1 MRPHLLHH
9 LQIVRYSIVS
19 AGIVTATLVAA
30 SAQAQNFPARP
41 IRMIVPFATGG
52 SVDAVAKA
60 VNAPASKRLGQSVYL
75 EYVPGGSGSVGAGL
89 VAASPADGYTVLLT
103 STALLIGNAM
113 YKNPF
118 DAHKDFTP
126 VSELARF
133 DYALIAHPKFAAQ
146 TVKEL
151 VELGKKSK
159 GTTSFASSGSATAS
173 RVIGEVLNKNTG
185 ADLLHVPYRG
195 AGPARADVI
204 ERQVDVAFDD
214 LGPALA
220 AARAGKVRI
229 IALTGRERSPLAPD
243 VPTIAETL
251 PGVFVDNWI
260 GIFVRSGTPKAAID
274 RLNAAFAEAVKEPVV
289 AKAMAAQ
296 SLVPVGS
303 TATAFEEVTQD
314 FRKRYVDLIKQFV
327 IEPD

>member
-1 MRPHLLHH
+1 MHKPTYC
-9 LQIVRYSIVS
+9 IVLAALVIVPM
-19 AGIVTATLVAA
+19 VTAT
-30 SAQAQNFPARP
+30 AQAQNFPTRP
-41 IRMIVPFATGG
+41 IRMIVPFAAGG

-60 VNAPASKRLGQSVYL
+60 VNAPASKRLGQPVYI
-75 EYVPGGSGSVGAGL
+75 EYVPGASGGTGAGL
-89 VAASPADGYTVLLT
+89 VAGTPADGYTVLLT
-103 STALLIGNAM
+103 STALLIANAM
-113 YKNPF
+113 YKNSF

-126 VSELARF
+126 VVELARF
-133 DYALIAHPKFAAQ
+133 DYALIAHPKFAAR
-146 TVKEL
+146 TVREL

-195 AGPARADVI
+195 AGPARMDVV

-220 AARAGKVRI
+220 AARAGKVRVL
-229 IALTGRERSPLAPD
+229 ATTGKDRSPLAPD
-243 VPTIAETL
+243 VPTIAETF

-260 GIFVRSGTPKAAID
+260 GVFVRSGTPKAAVD
-274 RLNAAFAEAVKEPVV
+274 RLNAAFAEAVKDPAV
-289 AKAMAAQ
+289 AKTMAAQ
-296 SLVPVGS
+296 SLVAVGS
-303 TATAFEEVTQD
+303 TPAAFEEVTQD

>member
-1 MRPHLLHH
+1 MR
-9 LQIVRYSIVS
+9 YCIVS
-19 AGIVTATLVAA
+19 SMIGMAVLAAA
-30 SAQAQNFPARP
+30 SAHAQSFPTRP
-41 IRMIVPFATGG
+41 IRMIVPFASGG
-52 SVDAVAKA
+52 AVDAVAKA
-60 VNAPASKRLGQSVYL
+60 VNTSASSRLGQPVYI

-89 VAASPADGYTVLLT
+89 VASSPADGYTVLLT

-133 DYALIAHPKFAAQ
+133 DYALITHPKFPARN
-146 TVKEL
+146 VREL

-185 ADLLHVPYRG
+185 ADLLHVPHRG
-195 AGPARADVI
+195 AGPARMDVM

-220 AARAGKVRI
+220 AARAGKVRV

-243 VPTIAETL
+243 VPTIAETY

-260 GIFVRSGTPKAAID
+260 GVFVRSGTPRAAVD
-274 RLNAAFAEAVKEPVV
+274 RLNAAFAEAVKDPAV
-289 AKAMAAQ
+289 AKTMAAQ

-303 TATAFEEVTQD
+303 TASAFEDVTQD
-314 FRKRYVDLIKQFV
+314 FRKRYVELIRQFV